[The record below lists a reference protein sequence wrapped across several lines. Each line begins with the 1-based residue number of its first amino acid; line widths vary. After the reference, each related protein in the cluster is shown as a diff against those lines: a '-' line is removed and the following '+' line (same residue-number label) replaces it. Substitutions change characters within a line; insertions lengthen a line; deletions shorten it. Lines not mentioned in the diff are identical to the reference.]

1 MDSRHAFVFRHVVKQ
16 PRGLPHD
23 TIFVGADQFD
33 GTGFNGLRPFG
44 FLAQNQDWF
53 AQRRGLLLNAARI
66 GDQHVRAP
74 HQVHKGHIGHRI
86 DQVNVGPVAQ

>member
-1 MDSRHAFVFRHVVKQ
+1 MSAILGQACPIPIWVMDSRHAFVFRHVVKQ

-53 AQRRGLLLNAARI
+53 AQ
-66 GDQHVRAP
+66 
-74 HQVHKGHIGHRI
+74 
-86 DQVNVGPVAQ
+86 

>member
-1 MDSRHAFVFRHVVKQ
+1 MPIPVWVMDSRHAFVFRHVVKQ

-53 AQRRGLLLNAARI
+53 AQRRGLS
-66 GDQHVRAP
+66 
-74 HQVHKGHIGHRI
+74 
-86 DQVNVGPVAQ
+86 

>member
-53 AQRRGLLLNAARI
+53 AQRRGLLLNAAESVISMYARRI
-66 GDQHVRAP
+66 KST
-74 HQVHKGHIGHRI
+74 KGT
-86 DQVNVGPVAQ
+86 